1 MRYKGDGSMEN
12 LTEQEIQIAI
22 DVLNIMIQQ
31 ERDPER
37 LGILVTEREELEL
50 LLQDKRSEEF
60 ALSSAS
66 Y

>member
-1 MRYKGDGSMEN
+1 MQYEGDGNMEN

>member
-1 MRYKGDGSMEN
+1 MEN